1 MSSPRK
7 YRRVSYP
14 MGDRPSSRT
23 SMTQHVVNWK
33 KFRTALK
40 RRTDIDWEAL
50 ENAGSNNYGMVL
62 KRVK

>member
-1 MSSPRK
+1 
-7 YRRVSYP
+7 